1 MAPDER
7 TSTPVNKGTLI
18 SALRGGRHRHI
29 FVSSRP
35 SRRHSVV
42 TVRGMEGKKEGER
55 ERERKKTPLQ
65 GTREMGPCQAGQ
77 KSILCTP
84 LVLSSRPT

>member
-7 TSTPVNKGTLI
+7 TSTSDNKGTLI

-55 ERERKKTPLQ
+55 EGKKEDTF
-65 GTREMGPCQAGQ
+65 AGN
-77 KSILCTP
+77 
-84 LVLSSRPT
+84 